1 MRSQL
6 DGSALTFDRSNKL
19 SLTWCRDGEDPGEK
33 LMGGEG
39 TGEMEGD
46 SEASAAFAE
55 LFDSVVSAFL
65 GRPIFMASRDIPTLM
80 HFW

>member
-6 DGSALTFDRSNKL
+6 DGSALTFDRSNKF
-19 SLTWCRDGEDPGEK
+19 SLTWCREGEDPGEK

-39 TGEMEGD
+39 TGEMEGE